1 MADPQGPLLWP
12 SCLWLRSKQPGSQVV
27 SDGSWGTAQAGWGPS
42 LSGWQWA
49 GNLPVTRVS
58 EDLFFCVFLKPASW
72 GIFPSAHTIC
82 LTPLIGPAP
91 FRGVGGAAG
100 NVCVQARGEDP
111 SGDTCSCVTSDEP
124 CTSLSLFCSRVG
136 GCGDCL

>member
-27 SDGSWGTAQAGWGPS
+27 SDGSWGTTRAGWGPS

-58 EDLFFCVFLKPASW
+58 EDLFFFFFLNQHLGAFSLQLT
-72 GIFPSAHTIC
+72 PSA
-82 LTPLIGPAP
+82 LPSSL
-91 FRGVGGAAG
+91 VLQLSVVEGGGGTAG
-100 NVCVQARGEDP
+100 NLCVQARGEDP
-111 SGDTCSCVTSDEP
+111 SCDT
-124 CTSLSLFCSRVG
+124 
-136 GCGDCL
+136 